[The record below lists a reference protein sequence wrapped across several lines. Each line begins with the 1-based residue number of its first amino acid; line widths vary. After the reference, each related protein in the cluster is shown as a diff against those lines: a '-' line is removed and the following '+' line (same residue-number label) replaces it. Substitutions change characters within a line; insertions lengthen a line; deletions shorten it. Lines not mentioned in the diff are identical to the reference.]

1 MTEVPELPKEKWLRA
16 FAMAVNIAIEKDYFS
31 DLLEYYLYP
40 EVDSSDD
47 QVWEEMWNQMDDAFQ
62 DIFNISRDECNNT

>member
-1 MTEVPELPKEKWLRA
+1 MGVPDLPREKWLRA

-31 DLLEYYLYP
+31 DILEYNLYP

-47 QVWEEMWNQMDDAFQ
+47 QTWEEMWNHVDDAFQ
-62 DIFNISRDECNNT
+62 DIFGISRDEV

>member
-1 MTEVPELPKEKWLRA
+1 MKEVPELPKEKWLRA

-47 QVWEEMWNQMDDAFQ
+47 QVWEEIWN
-62 DIFNISRDECNNT
+62 

>member
-1 MTEVPELPKEKWLRA
+1 MKEIPKLPKEKWLKA
-16 FAMAVNIAIEKDYFS
+16 FAMAVNITIEQDYFS

-47 QVWEEMWNQMDDAFQ
+47 QVREEMWNQMDDAFQ
-62 DIFNISRDECNNT
+62 DIFNISRNECNNT